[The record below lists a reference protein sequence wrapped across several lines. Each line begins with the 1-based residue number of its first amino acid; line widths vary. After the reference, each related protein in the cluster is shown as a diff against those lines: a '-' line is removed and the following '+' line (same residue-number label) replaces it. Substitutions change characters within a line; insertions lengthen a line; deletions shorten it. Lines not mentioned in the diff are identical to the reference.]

1 MKGGIVLKRLWLNY
15 VWQSTI
21 ATLAM
26 FLISL
31 ALTMEHAVIV
41 SSIASTAFIVFT
53 MPKSITAT
61 ARRVIGGHA
70 VGLLCG
76 GTMGILSWFFHF
88 SPLLT
93 YSLSVGLAIFI
104 MVVTDTE
111 HPPAAG
117 TALGVAL
124 SGLSI
129 KIFVAVLSSTIILA
143 AMHKILRPIL
153 KDLI

>member
-1 MKGGIVLKRLWLNY
+1 MLLSKKPWINY
-15 VWQSTI
+15 VWQSGI
-21 ATLAM
+21 ATIAM
-26 FLISL
+26 FLVSL

-53 MPKSITAT
+53 MPKSITAMP
-61 ARRVIGGHA
+61 RRVIGGHV

-76 GTMGILSWFFHF
+76 GFASFISNLFYL
-88 SPLLT
+88 SPLFM
-93 YSLSVGLAIFI
+93 YSFSVGLAIFV

-129 KIFVAVLSSTIILA
+129 EILISVVSSVIILA
-143 AMHKILRPIL
+143 VIHRILQPFL

>member
-1 MKGGIVLKRLWLNY
+1 MTKKLWINY
-15 VWQSTI
+15 VWQSGI
-21 ATLAM
+21 ATVAM
-26 FLISL
+26 FLVSL

-61 ARRVIGGHA
+61 PRRVIGGHI

-76 GTMGILSWFFHF
+76 GLASSISHLFYLSPIFACSF
-88 SPLLT
+88 
-93 YSLSVGLAIFI
+93 SVGLAIFV

-117 TALGVAL
+117 TALGIAL
-124 SGLSI
+124 SGLSF
-129 KIFVAVLSSTIILA
+129 KILISVVSSVIILA
-143 AMHKILRPIL
+143 AIHRLLLPFL

>member
-1 MKGGIVLKRLWLNY
+1 MTIVGKRLWISY
-15 VWQSTI
+15 VWQSGI
-21 ATLAM
+21 ATVAM
-26 FLISL
+26 FLVSL

-53 MPKSITAT
+53 MPKSITA
-61 ARRVIGGHA
+61 APRRVIGGHI

-76 GTMGILSWFFHF
+76 GAVSSTLHLLHL
-88 SPLLT
+88 SPLFAC
-93 YSLSVGLAIFI
+93 SFSVGLAIFV

-117 TALGVAL
+117 TALGVVL
-124 SGLSI
+124 SGLTF
-129 KIFVAVLSSTIILA
+129 KILISVISSVIILA
-143 AMHKILRPIL
+143 AIRRILQPFL